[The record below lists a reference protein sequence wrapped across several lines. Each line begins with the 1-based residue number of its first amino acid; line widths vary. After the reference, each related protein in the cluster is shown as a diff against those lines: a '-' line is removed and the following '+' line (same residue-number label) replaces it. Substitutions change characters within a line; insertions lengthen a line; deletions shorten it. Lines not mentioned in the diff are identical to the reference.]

1 MANGFSDLL
10 GRIARPFYPGRDLDE
25 EERRRIEE
33 LRAQGVYVP
42 QERRITPFGYGSG
55 RQRRENLTAIRAA
68 IQPAQER
75 ALNEYLWR
83 QNEAARMDAA
93 KEARKVSR
101 KRAASE
107 QRSAIKRESSPRAVA
122 DRKRKFEEELK
133 RNAER
138 QRRGRALE
146 EELWRAGASRRG
158 DAAKEVRGVQRKSA
172 ISGQRT
178 ADKVSA
184 MGEAGRDRREVETF
198 NREQARRKKLREE
211 RDRVGTGRVAEINAL
226 EAKQR
231 HAIEGTGDP
240 DDPWVRADKDRLDYL
255 KQQQLPTSIQQETFK
270 QQQQATAV
278 GERVA
283 PTHAAQQQQAQA
295 TARLGEAVA
304 KQELDVVEALN
315 NSRVNGQAYTTILAE
330 LKSGSAEL
338 ENRLNQ
344 IKLDVQ
350 NSQYGKELM
359 AKVAS
364 GQLQKADAL
373 LEQELMSITAFKQWL
388 MSPDGL
394 NFQSRGGTL
403 GVDIDLKLAQIEAL
417 LERAKAE
424 TARAR
429 SYGGGVDSNLGALTN
444 PGKSGYV
451 APAPWDIQGN
461 YNQLFPQ
468 E

>member
-101 KRAASE
+101 KR
-107 QRSAIKRESSPRAVA
+107 
-122 DRKRKFEEELK
+122 
-133 RNAER
+133 
-138 QRRGRALE
+138 
-146 EELWRAGASRRG
+146 
-158 DAAKEVRGVQRKSA
+158 A

-429 SYGGGVDSNLGALTN
+429 SYGGGVDSNLGKALTN